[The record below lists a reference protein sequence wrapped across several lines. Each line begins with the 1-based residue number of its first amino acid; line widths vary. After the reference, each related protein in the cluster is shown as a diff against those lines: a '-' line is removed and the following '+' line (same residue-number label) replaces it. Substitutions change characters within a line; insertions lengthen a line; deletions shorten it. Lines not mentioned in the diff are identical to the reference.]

1 MRARPSCHDKALDLL
16 ARRPHF
22 RAELAAKLAQRGYEP
37 EEIEATLDRLAAQGF
52 LDDLEAARQFT
63 AGRLARGPLGRRRLA
78 SELGRRGAPEE
89 ATRSALDE
97 LTDEDDRES
106 AREAA
111 RRWLRGRRA
120 DPAALARHLERRG
133 FSQRAIVCALEEIPA
148 EPEAT

>member
-1 MRARPSCHDKALDLL
+1 ML

-22 RAELAAKLAQRGYEP
+22 RAELAAKLAQRGYES
-37 EEIEATLDRLAAQGF
+37 EEIETTLDRLAAKGF
-52 LDDLEAARQFT
+52 LDDAEAARQFT

-78 SELGRRGAPEE
+78 AELGRRGAPRE
-89 ATRSALDE
+89 AAQSALDE

-120 DPAALARHLERRG
+120 DRAALARHLERRG
-133 FSQRAIVCALEEIPA
+133 FSPRAIVGALEELPD